1 LTSPSILQHWAI
13 SVATSMVDVD
23 GIARKL
29 DEAACTHTAIP
40 QFGTSLRE
48 QQAYA
53 IQAASIKRRLGRG
66 ERRIG
71 MKMGLTSRAKMEQMG
86 VQDMIW
92 GRLTDKMLVE
102 EGGPIALS
110 NYIHPRVEPE
120 IAFLIGTRLEGTV
133 TMAQAQSAIQAVAPA
148 MEIIDSRYE
157 NFKFT
162 LTDVV
167 ADNASSSG
175 LVIGAW
181 LSRDSDISNLGM
193 LLSIDGEPVQIGSSA
208 AILGHPLRSLVAAA
222 RLVASAGEC
231 LAPGDI
237 VLAGAATSA
246 EALRAGSHVR
256 IEVQKLGS
264 ADFSVTA

>member
-1 LTSPSILQHWAI
+1 
-13 SVATSMVDVD
+13 MVDVLA
-23 GIARKL
+23 IARKL
-29 DEAACTHTAIP
+29 DEAARSRTAIT
-40 QFGTSLRE
+40 QFGASLSE
-48 QQAYA
+48 DQAYA
-53 IQAASIKRRLGRG
+53 VQAASIQHRLSRG

-86 VQDMIW
+86 VHDMIW

-102 EGGPIALS
+102 EGGAIELR
-110 NYIHPRVEPE
+110 NYVHARVEPE
-120 IAFLIGTRLEGTV
+120 IAFLIGTRLEGVV
-133 TMAQAQSAIQAVAPA
+133 TLPQAQAAIAAVAPA

-175 LVIGAW
+175 LVIGPW
-181 LSRDSDISNLGM
+181 LSRDTDISNLGM
-193 LLSIDGEPVQIGSSA
+193 LMSINGETVQIGSSA

-222 RLVASAGEC
+222 RLVASAGES
-231 LAPGDI
+231 LQPGDI

-246 EALRAGSHVR
+246 ETLQAGSHVR
-256 IEVQKLGS
+256 IEVQRLGS
-264 ADFSVTA
+264 AEFSVTA